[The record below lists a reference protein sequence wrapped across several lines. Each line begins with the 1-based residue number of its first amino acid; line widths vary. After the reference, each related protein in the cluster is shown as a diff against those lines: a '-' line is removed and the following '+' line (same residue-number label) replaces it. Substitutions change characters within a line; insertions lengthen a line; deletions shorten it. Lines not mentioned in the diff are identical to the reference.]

1 MQKQGINHGRLI
13 GGGGG
18 GAGFTNG
25 GVQKQGINH
34 GRLIGGEGWL

>member
-13 GGGGG
+13 GGGGVL
-18 GAGFTNG
+18 ALLMG